1 MLIENLDEKVK
12 FNLKRDEV
20 PPEFH
25 DPFIVRGYRMPC
37 LSFKDCLKSSMMF
50 SCNES
55 FNILSHFASFIFFI
69 LIFVLYFKSEMD
81 LKDVKTWP
89 LACSIFGNI
98 GFSLMSTLAHTF
110 NSMSVEA
117 RHRCF
122 YLDYAA
128 ISIYAFCSGQATFFY
143 ARPYFSDIQF
153 FKNSYFFDIGS
164 ILISIMSTLLNC
176 LSRKKWQS
184 GKYVIRTFTYITAY
198 IWNSIPYGYRLVT
211 CNNNSDCNTS
221 GSFLAI
227 LNGFFFLMGGILNV
241 SKIPERFYPGKF
253 DCFGQSHNL
262 MHVLLSLGSYIQL
275 EFIRYEMSREA
286 PLELDSNHSLHATTF
301 VVCVNLFI
309 AIVFPT
315 FDEEYFRESFNVRQ
329 KIK

>member
-1 MLIENLDEKVK
+1 MRAKKSQLVEDAK

-110 NSMSVEA
+110 NSMSIET
-117 RHRCF
+117 RHKCF

-128 ISIYAFCSGQATFFY
+128 ISIYTYCSGQATFFY
-143 ARPYFSDIQF
+143 ARALFSDIPF
-153 FKNSYFFDIGS
+153 FKNSYFFNTGAIF
-164 ILISIMSTLLNC
+164 ISIGSTLLNC

-184 GKYVIRTFTYITAY
+184 AKYLIRTMTYITAY
-198 IWNSIPYGYRLVT
+198 IWNSIPYGYRLIT
-211 CNNNSDCNTS
+211 CSNPLDCDTS
-221 GSFLAI
+221 GLTLA
-227 LNGFFFLMGGILNV
+227 LLSALPLLGAGLLNV
-241 SKIPERFYPGKF
+241 TKFPERFYPGKF
-253 DCFGQSHNL
+253 DCCGQSHNL
-262 MHVLLSLGSYIQL
+262 MHVLVTLGCFFQL
-275 EFIRYEMSREA
+275 EFTKHEMYRGTSAGVDYES
-286 PLELDSNHSLHATTF
+286 SIYFTTF
-301 VVCVNLFI
+301 IIFVSLLIATLIPAKDNLKSLN
-309 AIVFPT
+309 
-315 FDEEYFRESFNVRQ
+315 RKSM
-329 KIK
+329 